1 MWRPRAPELT
11 LSIMSILLPGL
22 AVRVRI
28 TALTLALLAAAACR
42 ESRPPEAFPT
52 VVVEASGETE
62 PVATADADAADDPA
76 IWRNPADPE
85 ASWIVGTDKKA
96 GVHVYGLDGRSRFFL
111 ADGRLNNVDLVDGGG
126 MGVIVVASD
135 RNDPGAAV
143 LRIYRLETRAPALIP
158 LGTVAGGVGEAYG
171 LALWLGP
178 EGLHAYS
185 VLKSGAIEEVL
196 IDLSGGSP
204 VGRTLRRMQ
213 LASQAEGCVVDPRDG
228 TLYVAEE
235 AVGIWRFG
243 RGVMT
248 GTLVAAV
255 DGRFLAA
262 DVEGLALVTDGVEG
276 GVLVASSQGDN
287 AFAVFA
293 LPWVSPVGRFR
304 VGVGAYG
311 AVEETDGIEVR
322 DGTFGP
328 RFPGGLLVVQDGV
341 NGARAQNFK
350 LVDWGRVR
358 RALGAGVTTAR

>member
-1 MWRPRAPELT
+1 
-11 LSIMSILLPGL
+11 
-22 AVRVRI
+22 
-28 TALTLALLAAAACR
+28 
-42 ESRPPEAFPT
+42 
-52 VVVEASGETE
+52 
-62 PVATADADAADDPA
+62 
-76 IWRNPADPE
+76 
-85 ASWIVGTDKKA
+85 
-96 GVHVYGLDGRSRFFL
+96 
-111 ADGRLNNVDLVDGGG
+111 
-126 MGVIVVASD
+126 
-135 RNDPGAAV
+135 
-143 LRIYRLETRAPALIP
+143 
-158 LGTVAGGVGEAYG
+158 
-171 LALWLGP
+171 
-178 EGLHAYS
+178 
-185 VLKSGAIEEVL
+185 
-196 IDLSGGSP
+196 
-204 VGRTLRRMQ
+204 MQ

-243 RGVMT
+243 RGVMS

-262 DVEGLALVTDGVEG
+262 DVEGLALVTDGVDG

-287 AFAVFA
+287 AFTVFA

-304 VGVGAYG
+304 VGAGAYG